1 MKALMMDFRFRMI
14 AIIRVI
20 KILLLWS
27 NLPTRDFHRYIQQ
40 YIRIQS
46 PLGKAKR
53 APKNQRLGILE
64 SLGPK

>member
-1 MKALMMDFRFRMI
+1 MKALMMDFMFRMI

-20 KILLLWS
+20 KILQLWS
-27 NLPTRDFHRYIQQ
+27 NLQTCDFHRYIRQ
-40 YIRIQS
+40 YIHIQS

-53 APKNQRLGILE
+53 APRNQRLGILE